1 MKIVIITVET
11 LFVPTLNGYSVIETV
26 QMMLTDLGVRVID

>member
-11 LFVPTLNGYSVIETV
+11 LFVPALNGYSVIETV
-26 QMMLTDLGVRVID
+26 QMMLADLGMRVID